1 MPVALNHAHKPI
13 GGAATPA
20 GTVQQLSW
28 SELENALRRAGV
40 VRPGE
45 SVVNFIVADTG
56 IYMTTERL

>member
-1 MPVALNHAHKPI
+1 MAVAFNSATKPI

-28 SELENALRRAGV
+28 ADLENALRRAGV

-45 SVVNFIVADTG
+45 SVVNFIVADDG
-56 IYMTTERL
+56 IYLTTERL